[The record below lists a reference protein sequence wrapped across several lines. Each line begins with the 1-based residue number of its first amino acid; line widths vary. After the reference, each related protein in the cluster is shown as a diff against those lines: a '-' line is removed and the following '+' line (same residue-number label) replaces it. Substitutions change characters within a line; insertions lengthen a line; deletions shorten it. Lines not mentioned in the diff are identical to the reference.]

1 MEMVK
6 QYDIYW
12 ISLDPTK
19 GSEINKTRPGVVIS
33 PDESNKFLNT
43 VIIAPLTSTFKNF
56 PMRLEVSFSGKKG
69 QIALDQIRSIDQIR
83 LLNRAGNL
91 KSKEIKNL
99 RKILKEYLTE

>member
-1 MEMVK
+1 MVK

-33 PDESNKFLNT
+33 PDDSNKFLNT

-56 PMRLEVSFSGKKG
+56 PMRVEVSLNGKKG
-69 QIALDQIRSIDQIR
+69 QVVLDQIRSIDKMR
-83 LLNRAGNL
+83 LLNKSGTLN
-91 KSKEIKNL
+91 SKEIKNL
-99 RKILKEYLTE
+99 RRILREYLTE